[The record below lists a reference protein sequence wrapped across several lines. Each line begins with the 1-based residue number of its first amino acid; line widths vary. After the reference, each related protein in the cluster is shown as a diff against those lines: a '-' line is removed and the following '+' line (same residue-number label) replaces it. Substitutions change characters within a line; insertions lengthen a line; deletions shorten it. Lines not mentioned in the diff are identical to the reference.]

1 MKSAFF
7 TGSALFIL
15 QCKIEYVFIKQI
27 EKSAFF
33 SDYNTGPTELE
44 GIKKKHLVA
53 PEGYRILK
61 TYFLKSVFTTKMQLR
76 LLYIGCACLFTLISL
91 VL

>member
-1 MKSAFF
+1 MKVLF

-15 QCKIEYVFIKQI
+15 QRKIEYVFIKQI

-44 GIKKKHLVA
+44 GIKETSGGPRRLQNFKK
-53 PEGYRILK
+53 
-61 TYFLKSVFTTKMQLR
+61 
-76 LLYIGCACLFTLISL
+76 LIS
-91 VL
+91 

>member
-15 QCKIEYVFIKQI
+15 QRKIEYVFIKQI

-44 GIKKKHLVA
+44 GIKTSGGPRRLQNFKNL
-53 PEGYRILK
+53 
-61 TYFLKSVFTTKMQLR
+61 FLKVSSQQRCNSDCCT
-76 LLYIGCACLFTLISL
+76 
-91 VL
+91 